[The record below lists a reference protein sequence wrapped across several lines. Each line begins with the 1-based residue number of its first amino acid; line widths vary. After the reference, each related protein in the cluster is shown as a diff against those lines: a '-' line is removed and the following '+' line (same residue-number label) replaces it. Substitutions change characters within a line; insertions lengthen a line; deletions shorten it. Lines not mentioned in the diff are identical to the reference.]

1 MRLGAVETDHVGEL
15 LNRIEELVEVHGTS
29 QRDVSKVS
37 RAELVRLFA
46 GGAHLAILND
56 AETGIEYTIGNGLV
70 ALIGLVS
77 SDLDDGALANIFGI
91 RNPKLDS
98 NDSVTHVIASYLL

>member
-1 MRLGAVETDHVGEL
+1 M
-15 LNRIEELVEVHGTS
+15 
-29 QRDVSKVS
+29 SKVS
-37 RAELVRLFA
+37 RAVLVRLFA